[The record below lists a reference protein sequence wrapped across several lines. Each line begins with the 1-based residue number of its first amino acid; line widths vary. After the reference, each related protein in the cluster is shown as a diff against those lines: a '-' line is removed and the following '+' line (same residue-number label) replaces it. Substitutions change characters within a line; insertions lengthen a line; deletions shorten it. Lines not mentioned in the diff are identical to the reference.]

1 MSTGAIIM
9 MVIGCVG
16 LWGGFA
22 ASCGIYFNHERKNR
36 NK

>member
-1 MSTGAIIM
+1 MSAGAIVM

-22 ASCGIYFNHERKNR
+22 VSCTIALRHGK
-36 NK
+36 K